1 MLKIGFNLEE
11 TPMMSETAN
20 IVSPIA
26 GKKIVFTGKMN
37 QGSRDQMQK
46 EATQQGAQ
54 VQGSV
59 SAKTDLLVCGE
70 NVGASKKGKAKKFG
84 VEMIGED
91 DYIALLKK
99 GTNKPAKAAKKS
111 KTKTK
116 VTKKVA

>member
-20 IVSPIA
+20 IVSPIS

-46 EATQQGAQ
+46 EATQLGAQ

-59 SAKTDLLVCGE
+59 SAKTDFLVCGE
-70 NVGASKKGKAKKFG
+70 NVGASKKGKAEKLD
-84 VEMIGED
+84 VEMISED
-91 DYIALLKK
+91 DYIVLLKK
-99 GTNKPAKAAKKS
+99 G
-111 KTKTK
+111 
-116 VTKKVA
+116 